1 MKILII
7 GATGTIGKAVVSE
20 LGVRHD
26 ILQAGRSR
34 APLRVDIASEASL
47 RELFGAVGT
56 IDAIV
61 CAAGDVHF
69 GPLATM
75 TVDQFKIGLNE
86 KLLGQV
92 QLALIGAEH
101 LTDGGSITLT
111 SGILSRDPIKLG
123 SNASTV
129 NAAVEGFV
137 RAAAIELPRGIRI
150 NAVSATLV
158 VESLPSHGAYFRGF
172 ETVPVQRVANAYAKS
187 VEGAQT
193 GQVYAVG

>member
-1 MKILII
+1 MKILVI
-7 GATGTIGKAVVSE
+7 GATGTIGKAIVGE
-20 LGVRHD
+20 LSARHE
-26 ILQAGRSR
+26 ILQAGRTHAR
-34 APLRVDIASEASL
+34 LRVDIASETSL
-47 RELFGAVGT
+47 RELFAAVGT

-61 CAAGDVHF
+61 CAAGNVHF

-75 TVDQFKIGLNE
+75 TVDQFKIGLND

-101 LTDGGSITLT
+101 LSNGGSITLT

-123 SNASTV
+123 ANATTV

-150 NAVSATLV
+150 NAVSATV
-158 VESLPSHGAYFRGF
+158 VIESLPDYGPYFRGF
-172 ETVPVQRVANAYAKS
+172 EAVPVQRVATAYAKS

>member
-1 MKILII
+1 MKILVI

-20 LGVRHD
+20 LSARHE
-26 ILQAGRSR
+26 ILQAGRSS
-34 APLRVDIASEASL
+34 AAHRVDITSETSL

-61 CAAGDVHF
+61 CTAGHVHF

-75 TVDQFKIGLNE
+75 TVDQFKIGLND

-92 QLALIGAEH
+92 QLALIGTEH

-111 SGILSRDPIKLG
+111 TGILARDPIKLG
-123 SNASTV
+123 ANATTV

-150 NAVSATLV
+150 NAVSATV
-158 VESLPSHGAYFRGF
+158 VIESLADYGPYFRGF
-172 ETVPVQRVANAYAKS
+172 EAVPVQRVANAYAKS

-193 GQVYAVG
+193 GQVYCVG